1 MIQKKLRYNLNIM
14 FHKSSRDNT
23 LLTIGEAQ
31 RNLRYADRFSLKIN
45 TNF

>member
-1 MIQKKLRYNLNIM
+1 MTQKGLVKIGYNLNL
-14 FHKSSRDNT
+14 SRRDNT

-45 TNF
+45 TNL